1 VGVAFSPNLKANLIE
16 ACRFANYFKAKLYVV
31 HIGKYESS
39 KKDSLLQI
47 LDEFGFLGAIEF
59 IFEEGDPV
67 QVLSDICDKNKIDL
81 LILGAVKREKLLKHY
96 LGSVARKLTQKV
108 SCSVLLV
115 IRQSEEEISKQHI
128 VVNGFE
134 TLQSQSTISTAFYVA
149 KTLSSKKVTIVEEIK
164 NNGVRVDDDR
174 SLRRATITHERK
186 VHQENLRIKKIIET
200 VEQEYKNNI
209 EIKLQGIFGKSG
221 YSIGHYA
228 RVVRADL
235 LIMDT
240 ARKQSFLKKMI
251 ANDLSFLLS
260 ELPTDVL
267 ILK

>member
-1 VGVAFSPNLKANLIE
+1 MIE
-16 ACRFANYFKAKLYVV
+16 ACRFANYFNAKLYVV
-31 HIGKYESS
+31 HIGEDESS
-39 KKDSLLQI
+39 KRDFFNQVI
-47 LDEFGFLGAIEF
+47 EEFGFDGDVEF
-59 IFEEGDPV
+59 VFKQGNPV
-67 QVLSDICDKNKIDL
+67 KTLSRFCDENKIDL

-96 LGSVARKLTQKV
+96 LGSVARKLTQQVK
-108 SCSVLLV
+108 CSVFLV
-115 IRQSEEEISKQHI
+115 IRHSEEEISKKHI

-134 TLQSQSTISTAFYVA
+134 TEQSQSTISTAFYVA
-149 KTLSSKKVTIVEEIK
+149 KTLSSKKITIVEEIK
-164 NNGVRVDDDR
+164 NNKVKVDDDR

-186 VHQENLRIKKIIET
+186 VHQENLRIKKIIDT
-200 VEQEYKNNI
+200 VEHDYKNNI
-209 EIKLQGIFGKSG
+209 EVKLQGIFGKSG

-240 ARKQSFLKKMI
+240 ARKQNVLKKMV
-251 ANDLSFLLS
+251 ANDLRFLLS